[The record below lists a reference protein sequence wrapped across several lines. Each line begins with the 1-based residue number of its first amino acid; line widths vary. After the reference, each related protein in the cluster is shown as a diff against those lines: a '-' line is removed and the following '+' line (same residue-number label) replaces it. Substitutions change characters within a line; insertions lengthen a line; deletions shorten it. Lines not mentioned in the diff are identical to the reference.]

1 MAGSKPDGFG
11 RDPSHWLFKFSPDE
25 WIGAALSEVRRAED
39 AYKGHNAKA
48 GLAGAKRAAG
58 MALNAALIVEPNEKW
73 GRAYVDHVLA
83 LSRDESVPEAV
94 RKACKVLLETHAGG
108 VVVILRSPRSDEIV
122 LEAARDLVAHAY
134 AVVKRHEAKDRN

>member
-1 MAGSKPDGFG
+1 MASFT

-25 WIGAALSEVRRAED
+25 WIRAAMTEVHRAED
-39 AYKGHNAKA
+39 AYKSHNAKG

-73 GRAYVDHVLA
+73 GRAYVDHVMA

-134 AVVKRHEAKDRN
+134 AVVKRNEAKDRS

>member
-1 MAGSKPDGFG
+1 MATFA

-25 WIGAALSEVRRAED
+25 WIRAAMTEVHHAED
-39 AYKGHNAKA
+39 AYKAHNAKG

-73 GRAYVDHVLA
+73 GRAYVDHVMA

-94 RKACKVLLETHAGG
+94 RKACKVLLESHAGG

-122 LEAARDLVAHAY
+122 LEAARDLVAHAF
-134 AVVKRHEAKDRN
+134 AVVNRNEAKNRS